1 MSAAPETNFVRSS
14 VAARKLG
21 VRTRTLAKW
30 RQRGAG
36 PKGWVRLSPTMTLY
50 PEWGLAEF
58 MTKRASESFEF
69 NFRRKSAPGNA
80 SELA

>member
-1 MSAAPETNFVRSS
+1 MNAAQETNFVKSS
-14 VAARKLG
+14 EAARKLG

-36 PKGWVRLSPTMTLY
+36 PKGWVRLSATMTVY

-58 MTKRASESFEF
+58 MEKRSLESFEF
-69 NFRRKSAPGNA
+69 NFRRKRAG
-80 SELA
+80 SEPPPKR